1 MIFRRVRDQLGANLM
16 EFKGKHYLL
25 CVDYYSKYPEIAL
38 LPSLSSA
45 STISAFK
52 SMFARHGIPM
62 KVVSDNGP
70 QFACASF
77 RDFAKEWDFIHTTSS
92 PRYPQSNGEAE
103 RFVQTVKDMF
113 KKAEHGNSDVYVSPI
128 GGVRLSP
135 AQLLMNR
142 QLKTKLPV
150 SSELLKPEVVKSK
163 QKELVERQKFYYDKK
178 SKPLPEVSPE
188 EIVRFKKDIGLSNW
202 EPAVEETDHG
212 ERSFILRSENDK
224 LYRENSRRI
233 LKTGENVFQKQET
246 QFDND
251 FPISENAN
259 DTNTP
264 KSDQQETPTSAASN
278 QPMVTRSGRI
288 SKKSAYLEE
297 YYV

>member
-1 MIFRRVRDQLGANLM
+1 
-16 EFKGKHYLL
+16 
-25 CVDYYSKYPEIAL
+25 
-38 LPSLSSA
+38 
-45 STISAFK
+45 
-52 SMFARHGIPM
+52 MFARHGIPM
-62 KVVSDNGP
+62 EVVSDNGP

-92 PRYPQSNGEAE
+92 RRYPQSNGEAE

-113 KKAEHGNSDVYVSPI
+113 KKAEHGNSDVYVSLMEYRASPI
-128 GGVRLSP
+128 DGVRRSP

-142 QLKTKLPV
+142 QLRTKLPV

-163 QKELVERQKFYYDKK
+163 QKELVERQKSQKFYYDKK
-178 SKPLPEVSPE
+178 SKPLPEVSPG

-202 EPAVEETDHG
+202 EPAVVETDHG

-224 LYRENSRRI
+224 LYRRNRRHI

-264 KSDQQETPTSAASN
+264 KSDQQETPTSAASD
-278 QPMVTRSGRI
+278 QPMVTRSGQRRVI
-288 SKKSAYLEE
+288 NLW
-297 YYV
+297 

>member
-1 MIFRRVRDQLGANLM
+1 M

-62 KVVSDNGP
+62 EVVSDNGP

-113 KKAEHGNSDVYVSPI
+113 KKAEHGNSDVYVSLMEYRASSI
-128 GGVRLSP
+128 DGVRLSP
-135 AQLLMNR
+135 AQLLKNR

-150 SSELLKPEVVKSK
+150 SSELLKPEVAKSK
-163 QKELVERQKFYYDKK
+163 QKELDERQKSQKFYYDKK
-178 SKPLPEVSPE
+178 SKPLPEVSPG

-202 EPAVEETDHG
+202 EPAVVETDHG
-212 ERSFILRSENDK
+212 ERYFILRSENDK
-224 LYRENSRRI
+224 LYRRNRRHI

-251 FPISENAN
+251 FQISENAN

-264 KSDQQETPTSAASN
+264 KFDQQETATSAASD
-278 QPMVTRSGRI
+278 QPMGTRSGRI